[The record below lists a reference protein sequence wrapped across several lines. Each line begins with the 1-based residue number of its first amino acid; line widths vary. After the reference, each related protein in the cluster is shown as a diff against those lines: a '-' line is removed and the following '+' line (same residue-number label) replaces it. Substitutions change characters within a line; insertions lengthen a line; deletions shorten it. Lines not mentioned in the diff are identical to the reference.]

1 MKIPKP
7 AHAFKGCA
15 STYDVEVLS
24 FCNHEVQLKDYKSAI
39 KKELTKL
46 LSELRV

>member
-7 AHAFKGCA
+7 AHGFKGCA
-15 STYDVEVLS
+15 STYDFEILI
-24 FCNHEVQLKDYKSAI
+24 FCNHELQLKDSKSAI

-46 LSELRV
+46 FSELRV